1 MGQKWLLWACMGE
14 KSFTMAPNT
23 SRRGDLSFKLLVL
36 TCPVRDKI
44 RPASVGCAVSVN
56 IFAQHAEK
64 GPKSAFLGVLGEF
77 CTGHAAAGVVWG
89 EFCTGR
95 AARELRRASFV
106 PMGTWGRGAG
116 GPCELPAAPNEA
128 AIRSTS
134 HADLSAA
141 VVRGVSGRCS
151 VISHAIPFKFHA
163 SLFQSVTTCHL
174 CCGIACDLREGLG
187 LRGRAVS

>member
-1 MGQKWLLWACMGE
+1 
-14 KSFTMAPNT
+14 MAPNT

-64 GPKSAFLGVLGEF
+64 GPKSAFFDVL
-77 CTGHAAAGVVWG
+77 G

>member
-1 MGQKWLLWACMGE
+1 M
-14 KSFTMAPNT
+14 
-23 SRRGDLSFKLLVL
+23 LVCP
-36 TCPVRDKI
+36 CPVREKVLPA
-44 RPASVGCAVSVN
+44 RPGVGVRAKK
-56 IFAQHAEK
+56 FALQAQNGRK
-64 GPKSAFLGVLGEF
+64 TLFLGVLGEF

-187 LRGRAVS
+187 LRGPAVS

>member
-1 MGQKWLLWACMGE
+1 MLCWGVV
-14 KSFTMAPNT
+14 SVVPVVV
-23 SRRGDLSFKLLVL
+23 LVF
-36 TCPVRDKI
+36 VREKI
-44 RPASVGCAVSVN
+44 RPAWFVGDENGIKLSQQEQNAPN
-56 IFAQHAEK
+56 WEI
-64 GPKSAFLGVLGEF
+64 LGVQGEF
-77 CTGHAAAGVVWG
+77 CTGSGAVWLVWG

-174 CCGIACDLREGLG
+174 CCGIACDLR
-187 LRGRAVS
+187 

>member
-1 MGQKWLLWACMGE
+1 M
-14 KSFTMAPNT
+14 
-23 SRRGDLSFKLLVL
+23 
-36 TCPVRDKI
+36 
-44 RPASVGCAVSVN
+44 
-56 IFAQHAEK
+56 
-64 GPKSAFLGVLGEF
+64 LGEF

-106 PMGTWGRGAG
+106 PGMPLQVLCRASFVPMGTWGRGAG
-116 GPCELPAAPNEA
+116 GPCELAAAPNEA
-128 AIRSTS
+128 ATRSTS

-187 LRGRAVS
+187 LCGACGVLGAAYRC

>member
-1 MGQKWLLWACMGE
+1 M
-14 KSFTMAPNT
+14 TAPISN
-23 SRRGDLSFKLLVL
+23 
-36 TCPVRDKI
+36 
-44 RPASVGCAVSVN
+44 
-56 IFAQHAEK
+56 
-64 GPKSAFLGVLGEF
+64 GPTTTRL
-77 CTGHAAAGVVWG
+77 HHYAG
-89 EFCTGR
+89 R
-95 AARELRRASFV
+95 Y
-106 PMGTWGRGAG
+106 WGRGAG